1 MNLTPEQL
9 RIVNHVI
16 STDGLTMV
24 SAVAGSGKTSL
35 LVALTTTM
43 VELQSDMVG
52 LYLAYNKSV
61 ATEARQKFP
70 SNIKCMTTH
79 SLAFTPTLGDRNSK
93 LKLGKFTYRQ
103 IHESIEYEFKCEI
116 VEHLRAFCLSSFL
129 DIDAYAESQELTPR
143 LIEYLHKYLDQML
156 SGKTECTH
164 DFYLKLYH
172 IMLANGNI
180 SYKPFD
186 IIALDESGDLNPVTL
201 EIFKL
206 LPAKKKIMVGDPH
219 QNIYQFNYTINC
231 FSVMDGHGT
240 YLPMTKSFRVD
251 HKIASRIQRFCKSY
265 LSEDMLFEGIEIKNP
280 VIETK
285 AFISRTNSAL
295 IRKLMEL
302 NKLGIPYG
310 TIRDVKDIFSLPLTL
325 CALKPGGFTASSEY
339 KYLQDDANTYG
350 KSKELQDRYKTLLL
364 YLKDL
369 HEGDLAL
376 QQAISLIFQYGKADI
391 INCYEVSKQHEK
403 RQQNYMI
410 GTVHSCKGLEFDFVE
425 LADDMNISVTNIIT
439 ALKLNPDYELLP
451 EERAELNLYYVAAS
465 RAKKELKNA
474 KFI

>member
-1 MNLTPEQL
+1 MNLTPEQQ
-9 RIVNHVI
+9 RIIEHVI
-16 STDGLTMV
+16 HNDGLTMV

-35 LVALTTTM
+35 LVELTKLMT
-43 VELQSDMVG
+43 ELNNDMLG

-61 ATEARQKFP
+61 ATEASQKFP
-70 SNIKCMTTH
+70 STIKCMTTH
-79 SLAFTPTLGDRNSK
+79 SLAYSPTLGDPKSK

-103 IHESIEYEFKCEI
+103 IQESIEYDFKCEI

-129 DIDAYAESQELTPR
+129 DIDQYVETQELSPR

-172 IMLANGNI
+172 IMLANGNV

-219 QNIYQFNYTINC
+219 QNIYQFNHTINC
-231 FSVMDGHGT
+231 FSVMNGQGI
-240 YLPMTKSFRVD
+240 YLPMTQSFRVD
-251 HKIASRIQRFCKSY
+251 HKIASRIQKFCQSY
-265 LSEDMLFEGIEIKNP
+265 LSEDMAFEGIEIKNP
-280 VIETK
+280 VITSR

-302 NKLGIPYG
+302 NRLGIPYG

-350 KSKELQDRYKTLLL
+350 KSKELQERYKTLLV
-364 YLKDL
+364 YLKSL
-369 HEGDLAL
+369 HENDLAL
-376 QQAISLIFQYGKADI
+376 QQAISIIFQYGKADI
-391 INCYEVSKQHEK
+391 ISCYEQSKKHEK
-403 RQQNYMI
+403 LKQNYMI
-410 GTVHSCKGLEFDFVE
+410 GTVHSCKGLEFDHVE
-425 LADDMNISVTNIIT
+425 LADDMNQAISNII
-439 ALKLNPDYELLP
+439 LSIKLNDNYELSP
-451 EERAELNLYYVAAS
+451 EERAELNLYYVGCS
-465 RAKKELKNA
+465 RSRVELKNA
-474 KFI
+474 KYL